1 MKIQSKPYPYYDV
14 PEISNL
20 KQLVDYCANI
30 YSDKVAFRYI
40 KNNEETSITYKTFR
54 EDVIALSTFFINQGY
69 NRRHIGLIGENC
81 YEWIVSYF
89 AIVNSNNVVVP
100 FDKETPVADLKFIY
114 KKSDTATI
122 IHTEAYS
129 EEAISTG
136 CTSLLCTKL
145 LREIIDAEKS
155 APNYQSDLYDNISID
170 NNAMC
175 AIVYT
180 SGTTS
185 EPKGVMLSHYNFA
198 FDTICTSKNLLFPD
212 STILVLPLHH
222 TFGLVASVTMP
233 MIRGASIF
241 INNSMKTLLTDI
253 AYAKPKFISC
263 VPLVVETFHKM
274 ILEKIKKSGREAE
287 INKLFDI
294 SQILREMGY
303 DVRRIL
309 FKDILDV
316 FGGNLELLPVGGAA
330 LNKNCITF
338 FDNIGIKI
346 VTGYGISE
354 CSPVVSTIRNEHFN
368 PLSVGSIHP
377 GIDVRIIN
385 NEIQVKGPIVF
396 SGYYKNEVETLNAF
410 DGEWF
415 KTGDL
420 GKLENDMLYIT
431 GRIKNLIILSN
442 GKNVSAEELEEKLS
456 ESIPEITEVI
466 VYEKNEII
474 VSEIFVKDANF
485 ETKKLVETKVFEN
498 NKNLPSFKHI
508 GKVIFRDT
516 EFPKTPT
523 KKIKRR

>member
-1 MKIQSKPYPYYDV
+1 MKIQNRPYPYYDV

-20 KQLVDYCANI
+20 KQLVEYCAENYGNNI
-30 YSDKVAFRYI
+30 AFRYV
-40 KNNEETSITYKTFR
+40 KNNEEISITYKAFH
-54 EDVIALSTFFINQGY
+54 EDVKALSTFFINQGY
-69 NRRHIGLIGENC
+69 NRRHIGIIGENC

-100 FDKETPVADLKFIY
+100 FDKETPVVDLKVVY
-114 KKSDTATI
+114 EKSDTATI

-136 CTSLLCTKL
+136 CSSLLCTKK
-145 LREIIDAEKS
+145 LREIIDS
-155 APNYQSDLYDNISID
+155 AKTSFDYQECIYENVSID

-175 AIVYT
+175 SIVYT

-185 EPKGVMLSHYNFA
+185 EPKGVMLSHYNLA

-212 STILVLPLHH
+212 STVLMLPLHH

-233 MIRGASIF
+233 MLRGASIF
-241 INNSMKTLLTDI
+241 INNSMKNLLSDI

-263 VPLVVETFHKM
+263 VPLVVETFYKTT
-274 ILEKIKKSGREAE
+274 LDKIKKSGKEE
-287 INKLFDI
+287 ETNKLLEI
-294 SQILREMGY
+294 SQTLREMGY

-309 FKDILDV
+309 FKDILDS

-330 LNKNCITF
+330 LDKNCITF

-354 CSPVVSTIRNEHFN
+354 CSPVVSTLRNEHFD
-368 PLSVGSIHP
+368 PMSVGCVHP
-377 GIDVRIIN
+377 GIDVRIVN

-396 SGYYKNEVETLNAF
+396 NGYYKNEADTLKAF

-420 GKLENDMLYIT
+420 GKIENDMLYIT

-442 GKNVSAEELEEKLS
+442 GKNVSAEELEAKLS
-456 ESIPEITEVI
+456 GSIPEITEVI
-466 VYEKNEII
+466 VYEKNDVIAA
-474 VSEIFVKDANF
+474 EIFIKDADF
-485 ETKKLVETKVFEN
+485 EIKKIVETKVFEN
-498 NKNLPSFKHI
+498 NKTLPSFKHI
-508 GKVIFRDT
+508 GKVIFRDI